1 MLYSRDR
8 IAGGE
13 WEMMNKVSGE
23 GGGALGNV
31 LAHCCGICVEVWS
44 KVQVA
49 SNKAV
54 SQKSGPGL
62 RIDQP
67 VAEPPRNGS

>member
-44 KVQVA
+44 KVQ
-49 SNKAV
+49 S
-54 SQKSGPGL
+54 S
-62 RIDQP
+62 
-67 VAEPPRNGS
+67 E